1 MQMLNQENKKLNNK
15 NKFKLKKSQLCL
27 LGSLLAILG
36 IFILTF
42 NHIKELRNQVFSKMK
57 LSLIDNSND
66 TDVVVEDIPEV
77 ERKDNKSNGDKN
89 KNKKIDYSVYTGVL
103 EIPKI
108 GLKRGFY
115 HYGHKYNDIE
125 HNVTVVSGSS
135 MPNEVNGNLFLMA
148 HSGDAYISFFAYLYK
163 LRIGDIAYVDYQG
176 TKYKYQI
183 VNIYNVPK
191 NGAVTI
197 SRNLS
202 RTTLT
207 LLTCTKNSET
217 EQTVYI
223 AEQI

>member
-1 MQMLNQENKKLNNK
+1 MQMLNQENKKQNK
-15 NKFKLKKSQLCL
+15 KNRLKLKKSQLCL

-36 IFILTF
+36 TFLLLF
-42 NHIKELRNQVFSKMK
+42 NHIKQLRAEVFLKMR
-57 LSLIDNSND
+57 LSMIDNSND
-66 TDVVVEDIPEV
+66 TDVILEDIPEV
-77 ERKDNKSNGDKN
+77 EQVKNNSKSEEKP
-89 KNKKIDYSVYTGVL
+89 KPIDYSIYTGVL

-108 GLKRGFY
+108 RLKRGFY
-115 HYGHKYNDIE
+115 HFGHKYNNIE
-125 HNVTVVSGSS
+125 RNVTVVSGSS

-163 LRIGDIAYVDYQG
+163 LQVGDLAYVDYQG

-191 NGAVTI
+191 TGSVTI
-197 SRNLS
+197 RRNMD

-207 LLTCTKNSET
+207 LLTCTKNSDT